1 MPKVNKQRFEKVV
14 EWKDNKEAFKSFV
27 VTSIFWMVSCVVF
40 SVILMFYFSE
50 WLNTILPVIGIFGF
64 WFIMVGV
71 SIRLMFKKNVYWRV
85 ITKEKNDTN

>member
-1 MPKVNKQRFEKVV
+1 MPEVTKQRFEKVV

-27 VTSIFWMVSCVVF
+27 VASIFWMVSCVVF

-64 WFIMVGV
+64 WFIMIGV